1 MEARTMNR
9 IGRLLCIRIAAR
21 IGLVVGIFFGI
32 ILLVEFLDTGR
43 FNQTASL
50 AGPWT
55 ATGLAFLSALR
66 WSLLGLPVTVLIGA
80 IVALID
86 LQSHRE
92 IVIINASGHS
102 IWAALR
108 WPVLMTLVA
117 GVLVTTVVDSFAIRI
132 YQQLD
137 AAQIG
142 WGRAYGV
149 QNRATWFNQTGEDG
163 NYMLY
168 ARNVLR
174 GGAELR
180 NVTVFR
186 LLDDG
191 ETGTRIHGARA
202 FLEPGHW
209 RIENG
214 TMLDVDRAP
223 RPFQSM
229 DLSTTASLSELSLK
243 LGTAEDLSWFGLRE
257 ALRTGIADPFARA
270 AAETRFHKLNA
281 IPFVL
286 VGSLLIAFAFTAGYR
301 RAGHYGWTILFGI
314 ALGLIVFL
322 IMEMADRAG
331 SAGVLDP
338 LAAAWGPAVAA
349 IGIGLTIIL
358 RREDGTV

>member
-1 MEARTMNR
+1 MNR
-9 IGRLLCIRIAAR
+9 IGRILCIRLASR
-21 IGLVVGIFFGI
+21 VGLVVGIFFGI

-66 WSLLGLPVTVLIGA
+66 WSLLGLPVTVLIGS

-86 LQSHRE
+86 LHSHRE
-92 IVIINASGHS
+92 MVIISAAGHS
-102 IWAALR
+102 IWTALR

-117 GVLVTTVVDSFAIRI
+117 GVLVTTVVDSFAIRV

-149 QNRATWFNQTGEDG
+149 QNRATWFNQTGDQG
-163 NYMLY
+163 DYRLF
-168 ARNVLR
+168 ARGVLQ

-180 NVTVFR
+180 QISVFR
-186 LLDDG
+186 LLPDG
-191 ETGTRIHGARA
+191 ETGTRIHGERA
-202 FLEPGHW
+202 FLEDGHW
-209 RIENG
+209 RIEKG
-214 TMLDVDRAP
+214 VVLDVDRAP
-223 RPFQSM
+223 QPFDVM
-229 DLSTTASLSELSLK
+229 ELSTTATLSELSLK

-257 ALRTGIADPFARA
+257 ALQRGVADPFARA

-314 ALGLIVFL
+314 ALGLFVFL

-331 SAGVLDP
+331 SAGVLNP
-338 LAAAWGPAVAA
+338 LAAAWGPAIGA

>member
-1 MEARTMNR
+1 MNR
-9 IGRLLCIRIAAR
+9 IGRLLCIRLAAR

-43 FNQTASL
+43 FNQTATL

-86 LQSHRE
+86 LHTHRE
-92 IVIINASGHS
+92 MVIVSAAGHS
-102 IWAALR
+102 IWTALR

-117 GVLVTTVVDSFAIRI
+117 GVVVTTVVDSYAIRI
-132 YQQLD
+132 YQQFD

-149 QNRATWFNQTGEDG
+149 QNRATWFNQTGDDG
-163 NYMLY
+163 NYMLF

-174 GGAELR
+174 GGSELR
-180 NVTVFR
+180 GITVFR
-186 LLDDG
+186 LLEDG
-191 ETGTRIHGARA
+191 ESGTRIHGERA
-202 FLEPGHW
+202 FLESGYW
-209 RIENG
+209 RIEKG
-214 TMLDVDRAP
+214 TVLDVDRAP
-223 RPFQSM
+223 RAFDM
-229 DLSTTASLSELSLK
+229 MELATTATLSELSLK

-257 ALRTGIADPFARA
+257 ALRRGINDPFARS

-281 IPFVL
+281 MPFVL
-286 VGSLLIAFAFTAGYR
+286 IGSLLIAFAFTAGYR

-331 SAGVLDP
+331 TAGVLDP
-338 LAAAWGPAVAA
+338 IAAAWGPAIGA

-358 RREDGTV
+358 LREDGTV

>member
-1 MEARTMNR
+1 MSR
-9 IGRLLCIRIAAR
+9 IGRLLCRRLAAR

-66 WSLLGLPVTVLIGA
+66 WSLLGLPVTVLIGS

-86 LQSHRE
+86 LQTHRE
-92 IVIINASGHS
+92 MVIINAAGHS

-108 WPVLMTLVA
+108 WPILMTLVF
-117 GVLVTTVVDSFAIRI
+117 GTLVTTVVDAYAIRI

-149 QNRATWFNQTGEDG
+149 QNRATWFNQAGEDG
-163 NYMLY
+163 NYMLF
-168 ARNVLR
+168 ARNVLQ
-174 GGAELR
+174 GGEELR
-180 NVTVFR
+180 NISVFR

-191 ETGTRIHGARA
+191 ETGSRIHAERA
-202 FLEPGHW
+202 ILEPGRWVLHT
-209 RIENG
+209 G
-214 TMLDVDRAP
+214 TVLDVDRAP
-223 RPFQSM
+223 EPF
-229 DLSTTASLSELSLK
+229 DILALSTTATPSELSLK
-243 LGTAEDLSWFGLRE
+243 LGTAEDLSWFGLRS
-257 ALRTGIADPFARA
+257 ALRMGIADPFARA
-270 AAETRFHKLNA
+270 AAETRFQKLNA

-301 RAGHYGWTILFGI
+301 RAGHYGWTILYGI

-322 IMEMADRAG
+322 VMEMADRAG

-338 LAAAWGPAVAA
+338 IAAAWGPAVGA

>member
-1 MEARTMNR
+1 MSR
-9 IGRLLCIRIAAR
+9 IGRLLCLRLASR

-32 ILLVEFLDTGR
+32 ILLVEFLDVGR

-86 LQSHRE
+86 LQTHRE
-92 IVIINASGHS
+92 MVIINAAGHS

-108 WPVLMTLVA
+108 WPILMTLLA
-117 GVLVTTVVDSFAIRI
+117 GTIVTTVVDASAIRV

-149 QNRATWFNQTGEDG
+149 QNRATWFNQTGDEG
-163 NYMLY
+163 NYMLF
-168 ARNVLR
+168 AQNVLR
-174 GGAELR
+174 GGQELR
-180 NVTVFR
+180 NVSVLR

-191 ETGTRIHGARA
+191 ESGSRIHAERA
-202 FLEPGHW
+202 ILEPGRWALH
-209 RIENG
+209 NG
-214 TMLDVDRAP
+214 TVLDIDRAP
-223 RPFQSM
+223 EPF
-229 DLSTTASLSELSLK
+229 DALTLSTTATLSELSLK
-243 LGTAEDLSWFGLRE
+243 LGTAEDLSWFGLRN
-257 ALRTGIADPFARA
+257 ALRAGIADPFARA

-301 RAGHYGWTILFGI
+301 RAGHYGWTILYGI

-322 IMEMADRAG
+322 VMEMADRAG

-338 LAAAWGPAVAA
+338 IAAAWGPAVGA